1 MQEYHLVEDSSFLL
15 TKGIEVAPECIELM
29 ERVSK
34 RTARAAIF
42 HIRDQ
47 KLICVET
54 TIEDAEMNV
63 HLKDTHEAAQEKTQT
78 LLTKVVNILKEGDR
92 TRGRNEP
99 RYIFTN
105 IVCEKKGRVLDKMI
119 LMHL

>member
-1 MQEYHLVEDSSFLL
+1 M
-15 TKGIEVAPECIELM
+15 APECIEVM

-47 KLICVET
+47 KLICIET
-54 TIEDAEMNV
+54 AIEEEDLNV
-63 HLKDTHEAAQEKTQT
+63 HLKDTHKTAEEKTQT
-78 LLTKVVNILKEGDR
+78 LLTRLVDTLKEGNKI
-92 TRGRNEP
+92 RGRNEP

-105 IVCEKKGRVLDKMI
+105 FVCEKRGQVVDKMI
-119 LMHL
+119 LIHL